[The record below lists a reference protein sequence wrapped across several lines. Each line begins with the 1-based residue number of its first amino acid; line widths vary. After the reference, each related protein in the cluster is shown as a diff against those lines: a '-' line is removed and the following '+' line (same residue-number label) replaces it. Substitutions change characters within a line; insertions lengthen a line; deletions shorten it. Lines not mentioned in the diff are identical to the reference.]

1 MINFMKFR
9 NLYFLIS
16 GIFLLASILSL
27 IFWGLRPAIDF
38 TGGALLEVTIENPEK
53 IIATDDMETF
63 VSEVSDVKINS
74 IQSVSDTQNY
84 ILKLN
89 NIDEAKKTEII
100 SKLEEQYQT
109 VTEIRFETVGPT
121 LGKELLV
128 KTAAAILIAA
138 ALILLYVAYQFKSRI
153 YGMSAILAMLHDT
166 LILVGSFA
174 IFGRLAGVEIDTL
187 FVTAVLT
194 TLSFSV
200 HDTIVVF
207 DRIRESLKQSP
218 NSKPVDLVNK
228 AVTGTLSRSINNS
241 MTIIF
246 MLTAL
251 SLLGGISIKWFS
263 VALLVGTVTGTYSS
277 TFVAVPLLLVFLRNK
292 KTF

>member
-1 MINFMKFR
+1 MINFMKYR

-16 GIFLLASILSL
+16 GIFLFASISSL
-27 IFWGLRPAIDF
+27 IFFGLKPSIDF
-38 TGGALLEVTIENPEK
+38 TGGALLEVTIENGEESV
-53 IIATDDMETF
+53 ATDKMEEL
-63 VSEVSDVKINS
+63 VLQISDVNVSS
-74 IQSVSDTQNY
+74 IQSVKDTQNY
-84 ILKLN
+84 ILKFN
-89 NIDEAKKTEII
+89 DISESKKAEII
-100 SKLEEQYQT
+100 LKLNEEYKN
-109 VTEIRFETVGPT
+109 VKEARFETVGPT
-121 LGKELLV
+121 LGKELMI
-128 KTAAAILIAA
+128 KTAAAIFIAA
-138 ALILLYVAYQFKSRI
+138 ALILLYIAYQFKSKI
-153 YGMSAILAMLHDT
+153 YGLSAIFAMLHDT
-166 LILVGSFA
+166 IILIGSFS
-174 IFGRLAGVEIDTL
+174 IFGKFFGVEIDTL

-218 NSKPVDLVNK
+218 NAKPVDVVNK
-228 AVTGTLSRSINNS
+228 AVTQTLSRSINNS

-251 SLLGGISIKWFS
+251 SLLGGVSIKWFS
-263 VALLVGTVTGTYSS
+263 VALLIGTITGTYSS

>member
-16 GIFLLASILSL
+16 GTFLLASILSL
-27 IFWGLRPAIDF
+27 IFWGLKPSIDF
-38 TGGALLEVTIENPEK
+38 TGGALLEVTIENTEVSV
-53 IIATDDMETF
+53 ATDKMEELVLQVNDVN
-63 VSEVSDVKINS
+63 VSS
-74 IQSVSDTQNY
+74 IQSVKDTKNY
-84 ILKLN
+84 IIKLN
-89 NIDEAKKTEII
+89 NIDESKKTEII
-100 SKLEEQYQT
+100 TKLNDEYKNVKEA
-109 VTEIRFETVGPT
+109 RFETVGPT
-121 LGKELLV
+121 LGKELMI
-128 KTAAAILIAA
+128 KTLSAISIAA
-138 ALILLYVAYQFKSRI
+138 VLILLYVAYQFKSRI
-153 YGMSAILAMLHDT
+153 YGLSAILAMLHDT
-166 LILVGSFA
+166 IILIGSFS
-174 IFGRLAGVEIDTL
+174 IFGKIFNVEIDTL

-218 NSKPVDLVNK
+218 NAKPVDVVNK
-228 AVTGTLSRSINNS
+228 AVTQTLSRSINNS

-251 SLLGGISIKWFS
+251 SLLGGASIKWFS

>member
-16 GIFLLASILSL
+16 GTFLLASILSL
-27 IFWGLRPAIDF
+27 IFWGLKPSIDF
-38 TGGALLEVTIENPEK
+38 TGGALLEVTIENTEVSV
-53 IIATDDMETF
+53 ATDKMEEL
-63 VSEVSDVKINS
+63 VLQVSDVNVSS
-74 IQSVSDTQNY
+74 IQSVKDTKNY
-84 ILKLN
+84 IIKLN
-89 NIDEAKKTEII
+89 NIDESKKTEII
-100 SKLEEQYQT
+100 TKLNDEYKNVKEA
-109 VTEIRFETVGPT
+109 RFETVGPT
-121 LGKELLV
+121 LGKELMI
-128 KTAAAILIAA
+128 KTLSAISIAA
-138 ALILLYVAYQFKSRI
+138 VLILLYVAYQFKSRI
-153 YGMSAILAMLHDT
+153 YGLSAILAMLHDT
-166 LILVGSFA
+166 IILIGSFS
-174 IFGRLAGVEIDTL
+174 IFGKIFNVEIDTL

-218 NSKPVDLVNK
+218 NAKPVDVVNK
-228 AVTGTLSRSINNS
+228 AVTQTLSRSINNS

-251 SLLGGISIKWFS
+251 SLLGGASIKWFS

>member
-1 MINFMKFR
+1 MKFR

>member
-1 MINFMKFR
+1 MINFMKFK
-9 NLYFLIS
+9 NLYFLVS
-16 GIFLLASILSL
+16 GIFLSASILSL
-27 IFWGLRPAIDF
+27 IFWGLKPSIDF
-38 TGGALLEVTIENPEK
+38 TGGALLEIKIDSMEK
-53 IIATDDMETF
+53 IIATDEMEGF
-63 VSEVSDVKINS
+63 VSEIENIKINS
-74 IQSVSDTQNY
+74 IQSVKDTNNY

-89 NIDEAKKTEII
+89 DIDESKKTEII
-100 SKLEEQYQT
+100 NKLILQYQN
-109 VTEIRFETVGPT
+109 VTEVRFETVGPT
-121 LGKELLV
+121 LGRELLV

-138 ALILLYVAYQFKSRI
+138 ALILIYVAYQFKSRI
-153 YGMSAILAMLHDT
+153 YGISAILAMLHDS

-174 IFGRLAGVEIDTL
+174 VFGHFFNVEIDTL

-207 DRIRESLKQSP
+207 DRIRESLNQNP
-218 NSKPVDLVNK
+218 NARPVDLVNK
-228 AVTGTLSRSINNS
+228 AVTETLSRSINNS

-251 SLLGGISIKWFS
+251 SLLGGISIKWFA
-263 VALLVGTVTGTYSS
+263 VALLVGTITGTYSS